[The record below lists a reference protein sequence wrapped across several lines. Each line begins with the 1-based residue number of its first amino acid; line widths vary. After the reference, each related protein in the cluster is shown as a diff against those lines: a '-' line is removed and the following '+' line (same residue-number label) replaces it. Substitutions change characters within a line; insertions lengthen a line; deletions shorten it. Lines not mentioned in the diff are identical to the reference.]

1 MLKQPTWQFESSD
14 IGAVAG
20 VLSHVALQG
29 ICMWLVPYK
38 EHVCVCGSE
47 GQNIPPTVLHVHNA
61 FPFYDMLYIDSR
73 CAFG

>member
-38 EHVCVCGSE
+38 EHVCVWLGGSE
-47 GQNIPPTVLHVHNA
+47 YTPDRPTRAQCISIL
-61 FPFYDMLYIDSR
+61 
-73 CAFG
+73 